1 VWNWSP
7 PVDDVVQ
14 ALSEQIPLRV
24 TGRREVWQ
32 AVHRMRAILAR
43 AEETSPRAGTSS
55 LTCADQ
61 PVESRHMIVAFT
73 LVRAVPRQQ
82 GRYHY
87 GPPWPA
93 TIRLDRM
100 TMDRAPSGS

>member
-7 PVDDVVQ
+7 P
-14 ALSEQIPLRV
+14 
-24 TGRREVWQ
+24 GRRRRPSAQRTDPASGDWPQGGVAGGPPHAGDTRPGGRDLPEGGDEV
-32 AVHRMRAILAR
+32 
-43 AEETSPRAGTSS
+43 